1 MRSTRERARVRVF
14 ASIPVAERDGEIVKT
29 VTPAQREL
37 IKRILLVLLAE
48 EERKAAELLAKRQK
62 GRVM

>member
-1 MRSTRERARVRVF
+1 
-14 ASIPVAERDGEIVKT
+14 VKT